1 MLFRSEAFI
10 DAIEE
15 AREIAGITLGDY
27 TRQMKGRRFAEIPS
41 LNVILQ
47 FKQYAIT
54 TSYILL
60 RNLYLSL
67 GAPLSKGELDTARK
81 KYIADGLSDEEVETK
96 MGELEA
102 YRKATYKEARRRLA
116 GILGMAFLY
125 GGAAAMPFFSMLGGL
140 VRMFDDDDDDDE
152 FYNWENSFYNGVE
165 DSMAN
170 AAVSLFTSKGGD
182 PKSIE
187 AADATGRAIGHSL
200 TRGLASTLT
209 GSSFADRTSFD
220 ILNLWFREG
229 RFSSDIRDSLKED
242 VIANLGP
249 AVGLG
254 FNWVDA
260 YKLMQEGQIARAF
273 ETALPALFAKPLTA
287 VRLGTEG
294 AVTRKGEVLGNLY
307 ADEFS
312 MWDLA
317 MQSIGLQPEKLA
329 MTQKSAIQAKEKEQ
343 RILARENDL
352 MNRVWMD
359 YSTGASTFEDSL
371 NKLMDFGERYPYL
384 KITPETILE
393 NINQRME
400 NKVEAEAIGAKLDKR
415 LRPITEPM
423 LYQR

>member
-1 MLFRSEAFI
+1 MLFRSVTLLTTFELAYNKLKGEPKTDIRGEVMRDKDGKPLMRSDEEAFI

-81 KYIADGLSDEEVETK
+81 NFAADGELSEEQIETK
-96 MGELEA
+96 MAELEA
-102 YRKATYKEARRRLA
+102 HRKATYKEARRRLA

-182 PKSIE
+182 PKSIRSE
-187 AADATGRAIGHSL
+187 EH
-200 TRGLASTLT
+200 
-209 GSSFADRTSFD
+209 TSE
-220 ILNLWFREG
+220 L
-229 RFSSDIRDSLKED
+229 
-242 VIANLGP
+242 
-249 AVGLG
+249 
-254 FNWVDA
+254 
-260 YKLMQEGQIARAF
+260 
-273 ETALPALFAKPLTA
+273 
-287 VRLGTEG
+287 
-294 AVTRKGEVLGNLY
+294 
-307 ADEFS
+307 
-312 MWDLA
+312 
-317 MQSIGLQPEKLA
+317 QSH
-329 MTQKSAIQAKEKEQ
+329 
-343 RILARENDL
+343 
-352 MNRVWMD
+352 
-359 YSTGASTFEDSL
+359 
-371 NKLMDFGERYPYL
+371 
-384 KITPETILE
+384 
-393 NINQRME
+393 
-400 NKVEAEAIGAKLDKR
+400 
-415 LRPITEPM
+415 
-423 LYQR
+423 